1 MTITPFRRA
10 GKSASLRSIDQHSS
24 TYYRPAGRE
33 EARSLGFNEMRNV
46 DDIKR
51 NQNNHPCRWLLYICT
66 ARRRRY
72 STLRV
77 GVLSLAISMWVWDI
91 SKSIHCAC
99 EIPETYY
106 INRNDIKFKLL
117 FIPYSKNYYYPRY
130 LFFSLRLYSI
140 HTKSMIDDLIGM

>member
-1 MTITPFRRA
+1 MHPFARSTNIHRHTTAQQEERKQGRLDSMRCAMSTTSKEIKTIT
-10 GKSASLRSIDQHSS
+10 L
-24 TYYRPAGRE
+24 
-33 EARSLGFNEMRNV
+33 V
-46 DDIKR
+46 DDCCTYVLHAFAATPHSCQSPLTR
-51 NQNNHPCRWLLYICT
+51 NI
-66 ARRRRY
+66 
-72 STLRV
+72 
-77 GVLSLAISMWVWDI
+77 WVWDI

-99 EIPETYY
+99 EIPEIYY